1 MYIALQKKSARSMI
15 LFGMAL
21 SFKLQTVFF
30 LPALLPLWLR
40 KDIKLRHLA
49 LIPAAY
55 MAMMIPAFLGGK
67 SLHHAL
73 TVYTAQASN
82 TIIS

>member
-1 MYIALQKKSARSMI
+1 MT

-30 LPALLPLWLR
+30 LPTLLPLWLR
-40 KDIKLRHLA
+40 KDIKLRHLV

-55 MAMMIPAFLGGK
+55 MAMMIPAFW
-67 SLHHAL
+67 A
-73 TVYTAQASN
+73 ASRC
-82 TIIS
+82 TTC